1 MRFTYSITCL
11 LASVATAL
19 VPAPISQ
26 RDSDITFPK
35 VNEYKDANCQVGSYT
50 HHSGVLGCVNMDAT
64 TNSVYL
70 TNGDRMYGAW
80 VGYGCRDCG
89 CSAFRGSLPGQC
101 VNINAVRPGR
111 VNSVM
116 QVPLT

>member
-1 MRFTYSITCL
+1 MSL
-11 LASVATAL
+11 S
-19 VPAPISQ
+19 
-26 RDSDITFPK
+26 
-35 VNEYKDANCQVGSYT
+35 QVGSYT
-50 HHSGVLGCVNMDAT
+50 HHSGVLGCVNMDPT

-89 CSAFRGSLPGQC
+89 CSAFRGSLPGKC
-101 VNINAVRPGR
+101 VNINTVRQGR

-116 QVPLT
+116 QVTLT